1 MRTLRRET
9 NSIEEMSLSPAEKN
23 AGGLISEQCDAKE
36 GIYNHEK
43 AQSPENRWIV
53 DLKMA
58 DRMEAFYFE
67 GSGAPVMVLRK
78 KIKIK
83 YFKSPGVL

>member
-23 AGGLISEQCDAKE
+23 AGGLISEQCEAKE

-43 AQSPENRWIV
+43 AQSPEPRTGGLWT
-53 DLKMA
+53 
-58 DRMEAFYFE
+58 
-67 GSGAPVMVLRK
+67 
-78 KIKIK
+78 
-83 YFKSPGVL
+83 